1 MNNNE
6 HKLYVKGLTTQA
18 KHLNITNMLGQNIR
32 SLNNVSSQS
41 LNNGLDISNLSSGV
55 YIISVSND
63 ENQTIDKK
71 VIVE

>member
-6 HKLYVKGLTTQA
+6 HKLYVKGLTTHA
-18 KHLNITNMLGQNIR
+18 KQLNITNMLGQNIR

-63 ENQTIDKK
+63 KNQTIDKK